1 MSSQFICWST
11 NDTSIDEFSDVL
23 LKENNSL
30 LEAADREEKVN
41 NEISE
46 SEVMMKNMMNC
57 TWNNELKRDEKYDEL
72 YMK

>member
-1 MSSQFICWST
+1 M
-11 NDTSIDEFSDVL
+11 NDISIDEFSDVL

-30 LEAADREEKVN
+30 LEITDREEKIN

-46 SEVMMKNMMNC
+46 SEIMMKNMMNC
-57 TWNNELKRDEKYDEL
+57 TQNNELKRNEEYDEL

>member
-1 MSSQFICWST
+1 MFSQFICWST
-11 NDTSIDEFSDVL
+11 DDISIDESFNIL

-30 LEAADREEKVN
+30 LETADRKEKVN

-46 SEVMMKNMMNC
+46 SEIMMKNIMNC
-57 TWNNELKRDEKYDEL
+57 TQNNELKRDEKYDEL

>member
-1 MSSQFICWST
+1 MSSQFIYWST
-11 NDTSIDEFSDVL
+11 DDISIDESFNIL

-30 LEAADREEKVN
+30 LETADKKKKVN

-46 SEVMMKNMMNC
+46 SEIMMKNMMNC
-57 TWNNELKRDEKYDEL
+57 TQNNELKKDEEYDEL

>member
-1 MSSQFICWST
+1 M
-11 NDTSIDEFSDVL
+11 NDISIDEFSDVL

-30 LEAADREEKVN
+30 LEAADRKKKIN

-46 SEVMMKNMMNC
+46 LKIMIKNMMNC
-57 TWNNELKRDEKYDEL
+57 TQNNELKKDEEYDEL

>member
-1 MSSQFICWST
+1 M
-11 NDTSIDEFSDVL
+11 NDTLIDEFSDVL

-30 LEAADREEKVN
+30 LEAADRKEKVN

-46 SEVMMKNMMNC
+46 SEIMMKNMMNC
-57 TWNNELKRDEKYDEL
+57 TWNNKLKKDEKYDEL

>member
-11 NDTSIDEFSDVL
+11 DDTSIDEFSDVL
-23 LKENNSL
+23 FKENNSF
-30 LEAADREEKVN
+30 LEAADKKEKVN

-46 SEVMMKNMMNC
+46 SEIMMKNMMNC
-57 TWNNELKRDEKYDEL
+57 TQNNELKKNEKYDEL

>member
-1 MSSQFICWST
+1 M
-11 NDTSIDEFSDVL
+11 NDILIDEFSDVL
-23 LKENNSL
+23 FKENNSL

-46 SEVMMKNMMNC
+46 SEIMMKNMMNC
-57 TWNNELKRDEKYDEL
+57 TQNNELKRDEEYDEL

>member
-1 MSSQFICWST
+1 MSSQFICWNM
-11 NDTSIDEFSDVL
+11 NDISIDEFSDVL

-30 LEAADREEKVN
+30 LEAADREKKVN

-46 SEVMMKNMMNC
+46 SEIMMKNMINC
-57 TWNNELKRDEKYDEL
+57 TWNNELKRDEEYDEL

>member
-1 MSSQFICWST
+1 M

-30 LEAADREEKVN
+30 LEAADKEKKVN
-41 NEISE
+41 NEILQSE
-46 SEVMMKNMMNC
+46 IMMKNMMNC
-57 TWNNELKRDEKYDEL
+57 TQNNELKRDEEYDEL

>member
-1 MSSQFICWST
+1 M
-11 NDTSIDEFSDVL
+11 NDILIDEFSDVL

-30 LEAADREEKVN
+30 LEVADREKKIN

-57 TWNNELKRDEKYDEL
+57 T
-72 YMK
+72 

>member
-1 MSSQFICWST
+1 MSSQFICWNT
-11 NDTSIDEFSDVL
+11 DDISIDESFNVL

-46 SEVMMKNMMNC
+46 SEIMMKNMMNC
-57 TWNNELKRDEKYDEL
+57 TQNNELKRNEEYDEL